1 MAKPQIDLKFGA
13 DLKDF
18 RRGISNIDRSLSK
31 MSGGFSALGATIG
44 ASFAVD
50 VIKEFIS
57 ESVELGATMEGVRGA
72 FERFANPDTMDR
84 LRDAVSGTV
93 DDLKLM
99 QMAVRA
105 KNFKIPMDV
114 LAKGLQFATKRAV
127 ETGES
132 VDYLVESFVI
142 GLGRESVKILD
153 NLGISTLEIQR
164 KTKELGD
171 MTMAVGAIMDEEFA
185 KAGERIVTT
194 SMKVDQQRASITNL
208 KTAIGEKLLP
218 VYSSFLNGTLNGLEN
233 INFILDDQEKGYK
246 RLFVAARSYYNITKF
261 GLDLVTNP
269 LKAFKS
275 LLGQTKEEVEETTTE
290 FDKGLPSITAW
301 ADKFADMQTQAD
313 QGVKSQKEAT
323 EAYQNKLQEL
333 LPTLQR
339 VGYEID
345 RAFNPGED
353 TSRSLAHLLGF
364 AEVNMELEELE
375 KTTEEF
381 GSTSKKTYDE
391 MVEGFFNF
399 EQATEEAADTFDHS
413 FRNMIEKFQQFRDE
427 FLMLGDI
434 LRVSFEAAFAP
445 LEEGETR
452 LGNFREV
459 FVRQLQMMAAQLL
472 ATAAAAAILAAILTV
487 AFGGSN
493 LAGQAVFGK
502 TGMGFGDLFKGFG
515 GGGFGFNGGGMSGGS
530 NGIEIFGKLLG
541 SDILLSGE
549 RAGRNRT
556 RQRGF

>member
-72 FERFANPDTMDR
+72 FERFASPDTMDL

-114 LAKGLQFATKRAV
+114 LAKGLQFATQRAV

-171 MTMAVGAIMDEEFA
+171 MTTAVGAIMDEEFA

-218 VYSSFLNGTLNGLEN
+218 VYSAFLNGTLNGLEN
-233 INFILDDQEKGYK
+233 INFILNDQEKGYK
-246 RLFVAARSYYNITKF
+246 RLFVAARLYYNATKF

-275 LLGQTKEEVEETTTE
+275 LLGETKEEVEETATE
-290 FDKGLPSITAW
+290 FDNGLPNITAW
-301 ADKFADMQTQAD
+301 ADKFSEMQSQAD

-323 EAYQNKLQEL
+323 EAYQNKLKEL
-333 LPTLQR
+333 LPTLKL

-345 RAFNPGED
+345 RAFNPGEN
-353 TSRSLAHLLGF
+353 TSGKLAHNLGF

-375 KTTEEF
+375 QTTEEF
-381 GSTSKKTYDE
+381 GDTSKKTYDE

-399 EQATEEAADTFDHS
+399 EQATEEAADTFDNS

-427 FLMLGDI
+427 FVMLGDI

-493 LAGQAVFGK
+493 LAGQAMFGK
-502 TGMGFGDLFKGFG
+502 AGMGFGDLFKGFG
-515 GGGFGFNGGGMSGGS
+515 GFGFNSGGMGGGS
-530 NGIEIFGKLLG
+530 NGIEIFGRLSG

-549 RAGRNRT
+549 RAGRNRN